1 MEPKIM
7 TNETPIFVDDD
18 DDAVRESLKALLNES
33 LRATKP
39 TNINAMPRN

>member
-1 MEPKIM
+1 M
-7 TNETPIFVDDD
+7 TNEIPIFVD